1 MENYDFLIFL
11 AIILLS
17 TKAFGLL
24 TEKVHLPQVVGALL
38 AGIILGPSCLG
49 IVAKTDFLTKTA
61 EIGVIM
67 LMFIAGLDT
76 NINDLKKSGLACF
89 VVALIG
95 VIVPLILC
103 GGVYYIFYADSF
115 TAKNVLS
122 ATFVGVVFTATS
134 VSITVETLNEM
145 GQLKSR
151 VGNTIIGAAIID
163 DVLGIIALSIVTS
176 LGGESA
182 NPGIVLLKIVLFF
195 IFSCIVG
202 FFVHILFKK
211 MDKNHCQSR
220 RVAVWALAFCLMMS
234 YAAEKFFGVADITGS
249 YIAGLILCNITNTK
263 TAIAK
268 KMTVASYMVFSPVF
282 FASIGIGTDI
292 TGINAGLIAFTL
304 ILLVM
309 AILSKMLGCGL
320 GAKIC
325 GLTTKESLNVGIG
338 MVSRGEVAFMAAQK
352 GMDAGLVNPAVFP
365 AIVIAVVG
373 ATLLTP
379 VLLKACMTEKA
390 PEAAGNAV

>member
-76 NINDLKKSGLACF
+76 NINDLKKSGVACF

-95 VIVPLILC
+95 VLVPLVLC
-103 GGVYYIFYADSF
+103 GGVYYLFYADSF

-151 VGNTIIGAAIID
+151 VGNTIVGAAIID

-182 NPGIVLLKIVLFF
+182 NPGVVIIKIVLFF
-195 IFSCIVG
+195 LFACVIG
-202 FFVHILFKK
+202 FFVHILFKRL
-211 MDKNHCQSR
+211 DKNHGQSR
-220 RVAVWALAFCLMMS
+220 RVAVWALAFCFMMS
-234 YAAEKFFGVADITGS
+234 YVAEKFFGVADITGS

-268 KMTVASYMVFSPVF
+268 KMTVASYILFSPVF

-292 TGINAGLIAFTL
+292 SGINAGLIVFTL

-309 AILSKMLGCGL
+309 AIISKMIGCGL
-320 GAKIC
+320 GAKVC

-352 GMDAGLVNPAVFP
+352 GMDAGLVNPVVFP

-379 VLLKACMTEKA
+379 VLLKASMSEKA
-390 PEAAGNAV
+390 PETAKTTA

>member
-76 NINDLKKSGLACF
+76 NINDLKKSGVACF

-95 VIVPLILC
+95 VLVPLVLC
-103 GGVYYIFYADSF
+103 GGVYYLFYADSF

-122 ATFVGVVFTATS
+122 AAFVGVVFTATS

-163 DVLGIIALSIVTS
+163 DVLGIIALSVVTS

-182 NPGIVLLKIVLFF
+182 NPSIVLLKIVLFF
-195 IFSCIVG
+195 VFACVIG
-202 FFVHILFKK
+202 FFVHIIFKG
-211 MDKNHCQSR
+211 MDKNHGQSR

-234 YAAEKFFGVADITGS
+234 YVAERFFGVADITGS

-268 KMTVASYMVFSPVF
+268 KMTVASYILFSPVF

-292 TGINAGLIAFTL
+292 TGINAGLIVFTI

-309 AILSKMLGCGL
+309 AVISKMIGCGL
-320 GAKIC
+320 GARVC

-379 VLLKACMTEKA
+379 VLLKASMTEKA
-390 PEAAGNAV
+390 PETANTTA

>member
-76 NINDLKKSGLACF
+76 NINDLNKSGVACF

-95 VIVPLILC
+95 VLVPLVLC
-103 GGVYYIFYADSF
+103 GGVYYLFYADSF

-122 ATFVGVVFTATS
+122 AAFVGVVFTATS

-163 DVLGIIALSIVTS
+163 DVLGIIALSVVTS

-182 NPGIVLLKIVLFF
+182 NPSIVLLKIVLFF
-195 IFSCIVG
+195 VFACVIG
-202 FFVHILFKK
+202 FFVHIIFKG
-211 MDKNHCQSR
+211 MDKNHGQSR

-234 YAAEKFFGVADITGS
+234 YVAERFFGVADITGS

-268 KMTVASYMVFSPVF
+268 KMTVASYILFSPVF

-292 TGINAGLIAFTL
+292 TGINAGLIVFTI

-309 AILSKMLGCGL
+309 AVISKMIGCGL
-320 GAKIC
+320 GARVC

-379 VLLKACMTEKA
+379 VLLKASMTEKA
-390 PEAAGNAV
+390 PETANTTA

>member
-76 NINDLKKSGLACF
+76 NINDLKKSGVACF

-95 VIVPLILC
+95 VLVPLVLC
-103 GGVYYIFYADSF
+103 GGVYYLFYADSF

-122 ATFVGVVFTATS
+122 AAFVGVVFTATS

-163 DVLGIIALSIVTS
+163 DVLGIIALSVVTS

-182 NPGIVLLKIVLFF
+182 NPSIVLLKIVLFF
-195 IFSCIVG
+195 VFACVIG
-202 FFVHILFKK
+202 FFVHIIFKG
-211 MDKNHCQSR
+211 MDKNHGQSR

-234 YAAEKFFGVADITGS
+234 YVAERFFGVADITGS

-268 KMTVASYMVFSPVF
+268 KMTVASYILFSPVF

-292 TGINAGLIAFTL
+292 TGINAGLIVFTI

-309 AILSKMLGCGL
+309 AVVSKMIGCGL
-320 GAKIC
+320 GARVC

-379 VLLKACMTEKA
+379 VLLKASMTEKA
-390 PEAAGNAV
+390 PETANTTA